1 MKHMIKAALAV
12 CALALSLPAYAQ
24 TPDSTAL
31 DRPRVAV
38 VLSGGG
44 AKGVA
49 HIGVLKVIERA
60 GIPVDIVTG
69 TSMGSIVGGLYALG
83 YDACS
88 LDSIVRRQN
97 WDFLLSDKENLSNQ
111 NLADREKQN
120 TYMLTKNFTGKKKD
134 VSQGGFVKGKN
145 LAELFRRLVG
155 QYGDSID
162 FNTLPIPFAC
172 VATDIVTNT
181 EYDFHSG
188 YIAQAMR
195 ASMAIPGAFSP
206 VRLGDMVLVDGG
218 LRNNYPADVARAMGA
233 DIIIGV
239 TVQGDPR
246 TADDLGSVGSIIG
259 QIVDVNCK
267 NKYDENLAIT
277 DLPIRVNTKGYSSA
291 SFTPAAI
298 DTLLRRGEEEAL
310 RHWDE
315 LLALKARLGLSD
327 DYQPLR
333 HSVPQSVGADKKVKL
348 TALSFEGL
356 SQSDERFLLKKFH
369 LAQGDSLDTELAE
382 HITTSMRVDLY
393 YLDASY
399 RIIPQSD
406 AGGVHVI
413 FSAGERKRAQAGV
426 GVRFDTEEL
435 VALQLYGGLPLRTK
449 VPAYVEATLRLG
461 KRIMG
466 RIDFSLR
473 PHNLVKP
480 SLSYIFR
487 HNTMDI
493 YERGDKDYNITYN
506 QHAVELT
513 LLNFN
518 LRNLNCTAGVRFDY
532 FNVHDVLISHQVK
545 NSTETIRDDHFFSYF
560 ARMAYNSENDWYF
573 PSHGAK
579 FRAQYAYY
587 TDNFARLDGTT
598 GMSEVS
604 ASWRMNFPLNS
615 RLTLQPMLCGRLLFG
630 KVKPYFFE
638 NVIGGEWD
646 AHYVDQQMPFAGIGR
661 VEYADAHLLSVQ
673 LKTTQRIATNNF
685 LLLRLAVAQ
694 QAPELKHMFDHRTL
708 LGIAASYYYRTPFGP
723 VGASLGYANKTK
735 KPYFFINLGYVF

>member
-206 VRLGDMVLVDGG
+206 VRLGDKVLVDGG

-393 YLDASY
+393 YLDANFDGNMDILVGPAASRNYSTILLWDDNKGEFVPMEGNPLNGNFLVNPGKKFLVGQGSGSY
-399 RIIPQSD
+399 CSEYYTRYTWQ
-406 AGGVHVI
+406 GN
-413 FSAGERKRAQAGV
+413 R
-426 GVRFDTEEL
+426 L
-435 VALQLYGGLPLRTK
+435 VATESLIEITDPKAYREYGVKRRYT
-449 VPAYVEATLRLG
+449 VVEG
-461 KRIMG
+461 
-466 RIDFSLR
+466 
-473 PHNLVKP
+473 
-480 SLSYIFR
+480 
-487 HNTMDI
+487 
-493 YERGDKDYNITYN
+493 
-506 QHAVELT
+506 
-513 LLNFN
+513 
-518 LRNLNCTAGVRFDY
+518 
-532 FNVHDVLISHQVK
+532 
-545 NSTETIRDDHFFSYF
+545 
-560 ARMAYNSENDWYF
+560 
-573 PSHGAK
+573 
-579 FRAQYAYY
+579 
-587 TDNFARLDGTT
+587 DNFDNVAANKKIETNKKSQLP
-598 GMSEVS
+598 
-604 ASWRMNFPLNS
+604 AQWRTIL
-615 RLTLQPMLCGRLLFG
+615 
-630 KVKPYFFE
+630 
-638 NVIGGEWD
+638 
-646 AHYVDQQMPFAGIGR
+646 
-661 VEYADAHLLSVQ
+661 
-673 LKTTQRIATNNF
+673 
-685 LLLRLAVAQ
+685 
-694 QAPELKHMFDHRTL
+694 
-708 LGIAASYYYRTPFGP
+708 ASYGM
-723 VGASLGYANKTK
+723 
-735 KPYFFINLGYVF
+735 